1 MKFLALLFLM
11 VAASCGKSD
20 KTHAPA
26 TPRGLYA
33 LNPGGGGGGY
43 QKTLALE
50 LLSFST
56 DAVPSKEEIPHI
68 GDHLV
73 IKDKAMYRH
82 AHGLGLEGSF
92 GFDDDRRLSLNPTFV
107 GSRILRDVLAAS
119 EEGTLRVG
127 FRLTLLNNST
137 VREVG
142 IEFKSLD
149 LESDAFEPL
158 AGGEVERWRDYDI
171 VFEPRSRTIDEGLFI
186 ETGRIDPEALN
197 VVELSHFRDDAG
209 PSLDRYKQL
218 FSETARIYLNTSK
231 GEEVVYVAPGINIRD
246 FLRTRFGSAAFSV
259 DGELRE
265 LGDDGTDLTSPLE
278 IREVDSHLWLQHPAK
293 IARGDAFAAGEEY
306 IFIFLEAAELLR
318 QNFWQTATEKHRFGG
333 KLELDFEGVGIDY
346 ATVELVK
353 KVHFLKDEQRSIEV
367 FARGPEI
374 RHHDFWNF
382 DLGGRDD
389 CGGEAAGGG
398 GEWCMGLFKR
408 YGTREEIV
416 DLGDALP
423 GVKNGGL
430 RAVYRN
436 RADKGVLVELS
447 RGFDADKLELSKTKK
462 DNLTTATD
470 GYTGRHWCRT
480 HNIGHINHIW
490 HKQVSSGDE
499 FFYDVHLHRRGID
512 L

>member
-33 LNPGGGGGGY
+33 LSSEGGGGY
-43 QKTLALE
+43 RRTLGMQ

-56 DAVPSKEEIPHI
+56 DTVPSGEEVPHI
-68 GDHLV
+68 GNHLV
-73 IKDKAMYRH
+73 IKDKAIYRY

-92 GFDDDRRLSLNPTFV
+92 AFGDDRRISLNPTFV

-119 EEGTLRVG
+119 KEELLKID
-127 FRLTLLNNST
+127 FRLSLLDTRT
-137 VREVG
+137 VQDVG
-142 IEFKSLD
+142 VEFKSLD

-171 VFEPRSRTIDEGLFI
+171 VFDPQSRTLDDGLFI
-186 ETGRIDPEALN
+186 EADRIDPEALN
-197 VVELSHFRDDAG
+197 VVELSHFRDETG
-209 PSLDRYKQL
+209 PSQERHRRL
-218 FSETARIYLNTSK
+218 FTTGARVYLNTSR
-231 GEEVVYVAPGINIRD
+231 GEEVAYVAPGTNIRN
-246 FLRTRFGSAAFSV
+246 FLRIRFGSAAFSV

-265 LGDDGTDLTSPLE
+265 LGGDGTDFSSPHE
-278 IREVDSHLWLQHPAK
+278 IRETDSKLWIQHPAR
-293 IARGDAFAAGEEY
+293 ITQSDAFEAEKEY
-306 IFIFLEAAELLR
+306 LFIFLEAAELLR

-353 KVHFLKDEQRSIEV
+353 KVHFLRDEQRSIEA
-367 FARGPEI
+367 FGPRIEWSPLDGI
-374 RHHDFWNF
+374 HPGM
-382 DLGGRDD
+382 LGRND

-470 GYTGRHWCRT
+470 GYTGRHWCKTRP
-480 HNIGHINHIW
+480 IDHINHIW
-490 HKQVSSGDE
+490 HKQVPSGDE
-499 FFYDVHLHRRGID
+499 FFYDVHLHRRGTD